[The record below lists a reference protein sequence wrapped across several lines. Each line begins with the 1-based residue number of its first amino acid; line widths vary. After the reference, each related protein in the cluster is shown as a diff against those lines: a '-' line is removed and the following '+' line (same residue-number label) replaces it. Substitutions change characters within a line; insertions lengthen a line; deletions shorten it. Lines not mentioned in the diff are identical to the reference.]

1 MAHSDILYMQST
13 ILHPGWFEN
22 RSAISPFPE
31 DPEIFII
38 QENLSGFWPLC
49 ELVTFALN
57 YFSGGDIWIF
67 RLIAFYDVVDGNLQ
81 LSFIFQH
88 IFFYTMWWTKMKY
101 MAGELKYN
109 NNICFFYVLII
120 HQQWFT
126 IFHKIISHFS
136 FNNFSLYV
144 NFSNGCNLEH

>member
-1 MAHSDILYMQST
+1 MAHNDILYMQST

-22 RSAISPFPE
+22 RSAISPFSE

-38 QENLSGFWPLC
+38 QENLSGFCPLC

-88 IFFYTMWWTKMKY
+88 IYFYTMWWTKMKY
-101 MAGELKYN
+101 MAGELQN
-109 NNICFFYVLII
+109 TTIIFAFFM
-120 HQQWFT
+120 F
-126 IFHKIISHFS
+126 
-136 FNNFSLYV
+136 
-144 NFSNGCNLEH
+144 